1 MSVDMNNRKSTASCL
16 AKAINEGLIKKFGKI
31 PSANIFANQFNL
43 RAYGTKT
50 ITRETARKWLL
61 GLAVPEI
68 DKLVVLVEW
77 LDIDVLNL
85 FGQEPKLANHHNGSS
100 NHNEA
105 SYSDVLLKQNG
116 SVNHIEHH
124 INNCL
129 SELNDHSKN
138 ALYLAAWMLKQ
149 LETNNHDIHL
159 CEQLIKDQLKTC
171 SKCNQKMINHD

>member
-1 MSVDMNNRKSTASCL
+1 MDMNNRKSTASCL

-68 DKLVVLVEW
+68 DKLVVLIEW

-85 FGQEPKLANHHNGSS
+85 FGQEPKLGNHDNGASGLPTS
-100 NHNEA
+100 NSKGEF
-105 SYSDVLLKQNG
+105 KQNG
-116 SVNHIEHH
+116 AINHIEHH

-129 SELNDHSKN
+129 SELNDDSKN

-149 LETNNHDIHL
+149 LESNNHNINL
-159 CEQLIKDQLKTC
+159 CEQLIKEQLTRC
-171 SKCNQKMINHD
+171 SICNQKMINND

>member
-1 MSVDMNNRKSTASCL
+1 MNNRKSTASCL
-16 AKAINEGLIKKFGKI
+16 AKEINDGLFKKFGKI

-85 FGQEPKLANHHNGSS
+85 FGQEPKLANHHNGWS
-100 NHNEA
+100 NNNGA
-105 SYSDVLLKQNG
+105 SYSDGLLKQNG
-116 SVNHIEHH
+116 PVNHIEHH

-159 CEQLIKDQLKTC
+159 CEQLINDQLTTC

>member
-1 MSVDMNNRKSTASCL
+1 MNVYMNNRKNTASCL

-61 GLAVPEI
+61 GLSVPEI

-85 FGQEPKLANHHNGSS
+85 FGQESKLANHHNGLS
-100 NHNEA
+100 NRNGT
-105 SYSDVLLKQNG
+105 SYRNPLLKQNDAI
-116 SVNHIEHH
+116 NHIEHH

-129 SELNDHSKN
+129 SELNDNSKN

-149 LETNNHDIHL
+149 LEANNHDINI
-159 CEQLIKDQLKTC
+159 CEQLIKNQLTTC
-171 SKCNQKMINHD
+171 SQCSQKMINHD